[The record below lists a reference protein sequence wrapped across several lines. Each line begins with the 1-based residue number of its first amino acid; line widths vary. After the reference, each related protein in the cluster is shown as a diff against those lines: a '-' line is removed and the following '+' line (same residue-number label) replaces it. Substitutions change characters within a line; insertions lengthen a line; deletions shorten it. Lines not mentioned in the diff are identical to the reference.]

1 LAGHKQAAQ
10 KFDVERFNLRML
22 NEREVM
28 KQYQTEVS
36 KRFAA
41 MENLSDGD
49 ETKRAW
55 ENINP

>member
-22 NEREVM
+22 NELEVR
-28 KQYQTEVS
+28 KQYQIEVS

-49 ETKRAW
+49 ETKRA
-55 ENINP
+55 